1 MNSLYGTYECK
12 VDTKGRL
19 PVPAGIKKQLSEC
32 MEHGFVIK
40 RSVFQQC
47 LEIHPMKNWEKI
59 MNDLGKLNRFVKKN
73 NDFIR
78 VFTAGVKVVEV
89 DSNNRLQISKDLVKF
104 AQIDKDVVLS
114 SAVDFIE
121 IWDRDLY
128 ESIINNVDDVDFAQM
143 AEDIMGNL
151 KEDE

>member
-19 PVPAGIKKQLSEC
+19 PIPAGIKKQLSDC
-32 MEHGFVIK
+32 MEDSFVIK

-104 AQIDKDVVLS
+104 AQIDKEVVLS

-121 IWDRDLY
+121 IWDKDLY